1 MLEKQKIFS
10 YKLVLSDINK
20 CANCKAEREREQVV
34 VEPIDPCSACAVDTA
49 SVIAR
54 EGSSDHTGGAKRE
67 KVRCP
72 KRGIAPACASK
83 LIFNSLERK

>member
-34 VEPIDPCSACAVDTA
+34 VEPIDPCSACAVDT
-49 SVIAR
+49 VRILAR
-54 EGSSDHTGGAKRE
+54 EGSSDRMGGE
-67 KVRCP
+67 KTKGAVP
-72 KRGIAPACASK
+72 
-83 LIFNSLERK
+83 